1 MDDDTPPKCDVDFL
15 YQNIV
20 CDLYLHGARE
30 RETFKDILEDA
41 ISRGIK
47 PTKNPLEFITSNLY
61 AYSHINR
68 CGYPYTEEVYKF
80 IINHG
85 FPINASILKS
95 AVDRSNI
102 IAMKVFLEHGI
113 SKQDVNGLIIY
124 TRETRADYILDML
137 LRYQSLREALAFFP
151 DIVVDEMISNYI

>member
-15 YQNIV
+15 YQTIV

-47 PTKNPLEFITSNLY
+47 PTKNPLKFITTNLY
-61 AYSHINR
+61 AYSHTNR

-80 IINHG
+80 IIDHG
-85 FPINASILKS
+85 FPIHASILTS
-95 AVDRSNI
+95 AAVRCNT
-102 IAMKVFLEHGI
+102 IAMKVFLEYGI
-113 SKQDVNGLIIY
+113 SKQDLHGLIIY
-124 TRETRADYILDML
+124 TQETRRDCILDML
-137 LRYQSLREALAFFP
+137 LRYQSLRAALTVFP
-151 DIVVDEMISNYI
+151 DIVVDEMIADYI